1 MQVQGDGP
9 ILNKQTAGQST
20 LSKASDKDQSG
31 TVVAKAVSKV
41 RQGDA
46 AEETANF
53 AAPKASRLRGTDDT
67 KGCDAS
73 IGASA
78 RCTGEAAFRLPK
90 LAVVE
95 KGLMNCAAASPF
107 NCIATQIQHAH

>member
-1 MQVQGDGP
+1 MD
-9 ILNKQTAGQST
+9 KQTAGQST
-20 LSKASDKDQSG
+20 LYKASDKDQSG
-31 TVVAKAVSKV
+31 TVAPKAASKV

-46 AEETANF
+46 AEEPANL
-53 AAPKASRLRGTDDT
+53 AAPKASRLRGTDET

-107 NCIATQIQHAH
+107 SCTANQIQHAH